1 MNQFFTHR
9 TQSESLPQS
18 VAKSL
23 AALRQEIE
31 QVFWESGDNLEKAVS
46 NLNDLNSQFRKLDTA
61 LGHDAETALLEMIE
75 TINGHLSKLKA
86 DCETF
91 NALSS
96 TLRKSISVIGA
107 QVRELDSV
115 VRTIANISVNARIQ
129 GNSLMPPRPQVSA
142 FIERLAAMSSES
154 EGILREINDAMAS
167 VIFDVSAMEDEQ
179 RELLREL
186 TTTVFPAIA
195 GFTSLARQMR
205 AGQTGIKEA
214 TVTLA
219 QQADGIR
226 RDVSML
232 IVALQIGDSTRQ
244 RIERVEDTLRRST
257 SFEGAGQRVL
267 YELALALDDS
277 SSQTALEQV
286 SAALETLTTLRDRAD
301 RVLKGPSNT
310 AIMQSNISGAA
321 NGAGERDHLLKSL
334 SVNDRHFEALK
345 SKAGTVRERLA
356 AILQHEGSLRRIAH
370 EIRLSGVNAVIIC
383 AKLGEDGRALRE
395 LAHWLRELTDE
406 SDEIIPR
413 LQTALGE
420 CRDTLRQLTE
430 EQVAGLETLLG
441 RFAQDAER
449 LDRMI
454 RGSAAVVDKTVKDY
468 SVTSAN
474 LPKQIGRAH
483 ALLTHFLVK
492 LAETRATAQSLRFS
506 AEMLP
511 MPSGALQSDPALWN
525 TLEALFTLYTMES
538 ERQIH
543 AHALGRFASSD
554 EAQEEIAAP
563 VPPPQSEPPA
573 PSGAGDL
580 DDIFF

>member
-1 MNQFFTHR
+1 MNQFFMQRTHAV
-9 TQSESLPQS
+9 SVPQT

-23 AALRQEIE
+23 AVLRQEIE

-46 NLNDLNSQFRKLDTA
+46 NLNDLNGQFRKLDTA
-61 LGHDAETALLEMIE
+61 LGHDAETALLEMIGV
-75 TINGHLSKLKA
+75 INDHLSKLQT
-86 DCETF
+86 DCATF
-91 NALSS
+91 NALSA

-167 VIFDVSAMEDEQ
+167 VVFDVAAMEEEQ

-195 GFTSLARQMR
+195 GFTGLARQMR

-214 TVTLA
+214 TVNLA
-219 QQADGIR
+219 KQADGIR

-232 IVALQIGDSTRQ
+232 IVALQIGDTTRQ
-244 RIERVEDTLRRST
+244 RIERIEDTLQRS
-257 SFEGAGQRVL
+257 SALDGAARRVL
-267 YELALALDDS
+267 YALAAALDDG
-277 SSQTALEQV
+277 SSQSASEQV
-286 SAALETLTTLRDRAD
+286 SAALESLATLRDRANS
-301 RVLKGPSNT
+301 VLKGPSNM
-310 AIMQSNISGAA
+310 AIMQSNMSGAG

-334 SVNDRHFEALK
+334 TVNDRHFEALK
-345 SKAGTVRERLA
+345 LKAGTVRERLA
-356 AILQHEGSLRRIAH
+356 AILQHESSLRRIAH

-413 LQTALGE
+413 LQTGLGE
-420 CRDTLRQLTE
+420 CRDTLHKLTD
-430 EQVAGLETLLG
+430 EQVAGLDTLLA

-468 SVTSAN
+468 SLTATN

-492 LAETRATAQSLRFS
+492 LAETRSTTQTLGFS
-506 AEMLP
+506 AEALP
-511 MPSGALQSDPALWN
+511 MPSGALQSDPVLWN
-525 TLEALFTLYTMES
+525 TLEALFSLYTMES
-538 ERQIH
+538 ERRVH
-543 AHALGRFASSD
+543 AQALAHFADSAEPEEQTETSAPAPQTETPASSD
-554 EAQEEIAAP
+554 
-563 VPPPQSEPPA
+563 
-573 PSGAGDL
+573 AGDL